1 MKGKRGNF
9 YHMLNSQKIAEL
21 RNAPHMKE
29 LFDIIESM
37 KNPPENIKDDAD
49 VQAVMEMASILETDV
64 KNIIM
69 EASLEPVGT
78 LDAMQLVEKTNAL
91 NRCIMDYT
99 EAEKS
104 DDTQKTVE
112 AVKHIREIGQY
123 FANLEPANGE

>member
-1 MKGKRGNF
+1 
-9 YHMLNSQKIAEL
+9 MLNSEKIAEL
-21 RNAPHMKE
+21 RNDPHMKE

-37 KNPPENIKDDAD
+37 KNPPEDIKGDAD
-49 VQAVMEMASILETDV
+49 VQAVMEMASMLETDV

-78 LDAMQLVEKTNAL
+78 LDAMQLVEKANAL
-91 NRCIMDYT
+91 NKHIMDYT

-104 DDTQKTVE
+104 DDTQE
-112 AVKHIREIGQY
+112 MADALKHIREIGQY